1 MSDNIIKVKEILNII
16 DSKLDNYL
24 EFCEKNI
31 TDKILDR
38 CNIENIPK
46 RLNSLVQE
54 FLIEQYKLNEDGI
67 LEGKKQVSSASD
79 NGQTVSFQTI
89 GGVNSMSKNADS
101 FLDRNIDILI
111 AYRKIRW

>member
-1 MSDNIIKVKEILNII
+1 MDYRN
-16 DSKLDNYL
+16 NYY
-24 EFCEKNI
+24 KN
-31 TDKILDR
+31 K
-38 CNIENIPK
+38 
-46 RLNSLVQE
+46 NSSNN
-54 FLIEQYKLNEDGI
+54 EQL
-67 LEGKKQVSSASD
+67 QATSASD